1 MTSLPYEAPVDGRRL
16 PFRDRRTS
24 LRVMG
29 ALLLTLGLFTGC
41 MSAMTPVGMVMSAV
55 ATQQMA
61 AQARARAAASQ
72 PAASQP
78 AASQPAT
85 SAPARQPTAVASSQP
100 LSSLE
105 IDYRGMF
112 VGFLTYAIA
121 AALFIWAGI
130 ASLRLRR
137 SARPIVLIVGW
148 SWLLTGLMS
157 TVYFAAAGVDM
168 RAMMTQPGAPAPPAV
183 AVKIATIA
191 IGVFTFL
198 TMVVIPALLVWF
210 YHRRGVRETL
220 AYFDQRRS
228 WTDRCPTPV
237 LAVSAWLLLMALGCA
252 SYSVFM
258 VLPVFGKFVTGP
270 LAVAGLFVMAGV
282 MVWLALLVYRLRQAG
297 WWGALLVLIFWVGSM
312 IWTFTHGPGYHQF
325 YRAAGY
331 SEGQIDQI
339 MRYAGPWEDA
349 TIWMMAAWSVGLV
362 GYLLYVRRYFATRP
376 DMPIG
381 GPHAGTS
388 RPGAG
393 LEST

>member
-1 MTSLPYEAPVDGRRL
+1 MTALPYEAPVDGRSL
-16 PFRDRRTS
+16 PFKDRRTS

-85 SAPARQPTAVASSQP
+85 SAPTRQPTAVATSQP

-112 VGFLTYAIA
+112 MGFLTYALA
-121 AALFIWAGI
+121 AAVFVWAGI

-137 SARPIVLIVGW
+137 SARPIVLITGW

-157 TVYFAAAGVDM
+157 VVYFAAAGLDM

-198 TMVVIPALLVWF
+198 TMVVIPALMVWF

-220 AYFDQRRS
+220 AYFDQRHS

-258 VLPVFGKFVTGP
+258 VLPVFGRFVTGP
-270 LAVAGLFVMAGV
+270 LAVAGLFAMAGV
-282 MVWLALLVYRLRQAG
+282 MVWLALLVYRLRPAG
-297 WWGALLVLIFWVGSM
+297 WWGAVLVLIFWVGSM
-312 IWTFTHGPGYHQF
+312 IWTFTHGPGYHEF

-331 SEGQIDQI
+331 SQRQIDQI
-339 MRYAGPWEDA
+339 MQYAGPWEDA
-349 TIWMMAAWSVGLV
+349 TVWMMAAWSAGFV
-362 GYLLYVRRYFATRP
+362 GYLLYVRRYFHPQPAE
-376 DMPIG
+376 
-381 GPHAGTS
+381 H
-388 RPGAG
+388 
-393 LEST
+393 